1 MNNNYVSVNDA
12 CELVADKNEIIET
25 GSEKLDLIY
34 NNDGS
39 IYIKSLVNYLF
50 VCVNKDCSILE
61 AKNESESENGK
72 FFIHENDNVT
82 VYLKSKLNDN

>member
-1 MNNNYVSVNDA
+1 MINNYVSVKDV

-25 GSEKLDLIY
+25 SSEKFELIY

-50 VCVNKDCSILE
+50 VCVNKDCSKLE
-61 AKNESESENGK
+61 VK
-72 FFIHENDNVT
+72 
-82 VYLKSKLNDN
+82 

>member
-1 MNNNYVSVNDA
+1 MGKLKLFMNNNYVSVNNA

-25 GSEKLDLIY
+25 ASEKFELIY

-50 VCVNKDCSILE
+50 VCVNKDCSKLE
-61 AKNESESENGK
+61 SKNESESGK
-72 FFIHENDNVT
+72 
-82 VYLKSKLNDN
+82 LQQS

>member
-1 MNNNYVSVNDA
+1 MVQLKLFMNNIYVSVNDA
-12 CELVADKNEIIET
+12 CELVADKNEISET
-25 GSEKLDLIY
+25 GSETFELIY

-50 VCVNKDCSILE
+50 VRVNKDCSKLE

-72 FFIHENDNVT
+72 FFIYENDN
-82 VYLKSKLNDN
+82 